1 MTRDLQRSLQALDMM
16 RQQQATIARVVA
28 LLNNSGVADAIH
40 QMQRQQTSISRIL
53 ALADGA
59 ARQSDLFRAAQTLH
73 EVGARTSAAL
83 DSLNRVHPSW
93 LSSKRNVAI
102 PAVQLANVA
111 QLALSDV
118 SRLAATSRLLWS
130 GIDYDALAGAL
141 KIQQSIMGNVQNS
154 MSAFTASYC
163 NLAESFKGIADVV
176 TQPSFVL
183 PGATQEVSTTGYA
196 LEVLHPLED
205 EAGTED
211 DHLELEGASENPD
224 LIALLASVDM
234 GLVDT
239 YRGAVQALNGDNP
252 DRSRHVL
259 SSLRT
264 LLDHL
269 LRTLAPR
276 RTVREWIEERGYH
289 SYLDKGI
296 PTRRAQILYM
306 SKDVEAEP
314 LKKFIEADTKTLE
327 ELYTLYN
334 RLHELGTGI
343 SDSQL
348 RAIVLRTES
357 YIEYILRVREW

>member
-1 MTRDLQRSLQALDMM
+1 MTRDLQRSLQAADMM
-16 RQQQATIARVVA
+16 RQHQATIARVVA
-28 LLNNSGVADAIH
+28 LLNNDGIADAIR
-40 QMQRQQTSISRIL
+40 QMQRHQTSINRIL
-53 ALADGA
+53 ALADSA
-59 ARQSDLFRAAQTLH
+59 ARQSDLFKAALTLH
-73 EVGARTSAAL
+73 EVGARTSVAL
-83 DSLNRVHPSW
+83 ESLNRVHPSW
-93 LSSKRNVAI
+93 LSSQGNVAI
-102 PAVQLANVA
+102 PPVQLANIA

-130 GIDYDALAGAL
+130 GIDYDELAGSL
-141 KIQQSIMGNVQNS
+141 KVQQSVMANVQNS

-163 NLAESFKGIADVV
+163 HLAESFKGIGDVV

-211 DHLELEGASENPD
+211 IYLEFEGASENPD
-224 LIALLASVDM
+224 LITLLASVGM

-264 LLDHL
+264 LIDHL
-269 LRTLAPR
+269 LRKLAPR
-276 RTVREWIEERGYH
+276 ETVREWIEERGHH

-306 SKDVEAEP
+306 SKDIESEP
-314 LKKFIEADTKTLE
+314 LTKFIEADTKTLE

-334 RLHELGTGI
+334 RLHNLGTGI

-357 YIEYILRVREW
+357 FLEYILRVREW

>member
-16 RQQQATIARVVA
+16 RQQQATIARVFDS
-28 LLNNSGVADAIH
+28 LNTSGVADAIR
-40 QMQRQQTSISRIL
+40 QMQGQQASISRIL
-53 ALADGA
+53 ALTDSA
-59 ARQSDLFRAAQTLH
+59 ARQSDLFSAAQTLH
-73 EVGARTSAAL
+73 EIGARTSDTFNAIT
-83 DSLNRVHPSW
+83 RVHPSW
-93 LSSKRNVAI
+93 SSAQRNVAI
-102 PAVQLANVA
+102 PSPQLVTVA

-130 GIDYDALAGAL
+130 GIDYDELAGAL
-141 KIQQSIMGNVQNS
+141 KVQQSIMANVQNT

-163 NLAESFKGIADVV
+163 DLAESFKGIADVV

-196 LEVLHPLED
+196 LEVLHPLEE
-205 EAGTED
+205 EAETED
-211 DHLELEGASENPD
+211 VYFGFEGASENSN
-224 LIALLASVDM
+224 LIALLESVDM

-239 YRGAVQALNGDNP
+239 YKGAVQALNGDNP

-269 LRTLAPR
+269 LRKVAPR
-276 RTVREWIEERGYH
+276 GKVREWIVERGYH

-306 SKDVEAEP
+306 SKDIESEP
-314 LKKFIEADTKTLE
+314 LTKFIEADTKTVE

-334 RLHELGTGI
+334 RLHGLGTGI

-357 YIEYILRVREW
+357 FLEYILRVRQW